1 MNRQQRVR
9 SSLRERKPR
18 GFRPWGWVSLFLF
31 LIIVALVVV
40 PVIRRSLRTAERLEH
55 RTAIPRVVQAHPEP
69 TPATVKRAEKTFS
82 FYTQLKRRFE
92 IVLPEEERSAR
103 TDHGRHPIVH
113 PGRYLIQV
121 GSFRHWQR
129 ANQLKAKLALWGIVA
144 QINPVRISNGERW
157 DRVQIGPIDRLNRL
171 NALRKLLSR
180 HRVTTLL
187 IRLNLPARG
196 PGPAY

>member
-1 MNRQQRVR
+1 
-9 SSLRERKPR
+9 LRERKPK
-18 GFRPWGWVSLFLF
+18 GFRPWGWVSLVLF
-31 LIIVALVVV
+31 LIIVALLVV
-40 PVIRRSLRTAERLEH
+40 PVIRHSLRTAERLEH
-55 RTAIPRVVQAHPEP
+55 RTTLPRVARAHPEP
-69 TPATVKRAEKTFS
+69 TPATVTRAEKTFS
-82 FYTQLKRRFE
+82 FYTQLKKRFE

-157 DRVQIGPIDRLNRL
+157 DRVQIGPIERLNHL
-171 NALRKLLSR
+171 NTLRRLLSR
-180 HRVTTLL
+180 HRVTMLL
-187 IRLNLPARG
+187 IRLNPPGRG
-196 PGPAY
+196 AGPPS